1 MDKNISDVVN
11 ELTGIFSQIKGVK
24 KVSENL
30 TLTYVVVVSGD
41 DCREN
46 VEKVGSALASQAKK
60 YGFEIDVVTATEE
73 EIQQAKE
80 KAAAFLQQNATFKS

>member
-1 MDKNISDVVN
+1 MDKNVSEIVN

-30 TLTYVVVVSGD
+30 TLTYVVVISD
-41 DCREN
+41 EESRTS
-46 VEKVGSALASQAKK
+46 VEKVGEVLSQQSKK

-73 EIQQAKE
+73 EIQLAKQ
-80 KAAAFLQQNATFKS
+80 KASDYFNQNKTFKS